1 MKKSI
6 WLARL
11 LHTKG
16 PQTKQQILNAWSAQD
31 ENGRPMA
38 QSTFYDNCK
47 YVAQQMGLH
56 IKMLSDGKYHIT
68 NPDGVDQILSQ
79 MLCESEHDTTSTAD
93 LVLIYCRQI
102 MEAIDLRQR
111 IQFEY
116 KSTHTAPYLTT
127 FEPYCVRT
135 IRNFIYTVGYS
146 HHHQSVRIFALDRIL
161 SLSLQHQHYTIPTD
175 FNGDAY
181 FRDSFGAFAGKHLHT
196 EHIILQVAPSLALYL
211 QGRPLHESQ
220 RTITADQLPQDIHP
234 IDPDRLVAINDVLE
248 KGRDVTA
255 WRLRNENEGKDEK
268 TPQYTRRHN
277 VTSLQSLH
285 LLSFRVAITR
295 DLIAELLSYGPEL
308 RVLYPTHLAQMIQDL
323 HQL

>member
-1 MKKSI
+1 MKKSL

-16 PQTKQQILNAWSAQD
+16 PQTKQQILNAWSTQD

-47 YVAQQMGLH
+47 YVAQQMGLN
-56 IKMLSDGKYHIT
+56 IKLQSDGKYHIT
-68 NPDGVDQILSQ
+68 NPDGVDQILTQ
-79 MLCESEHDTTSTAD
+79 MLCESQTDTTSTAD

-111 IQFEY
+111 LQFEY

-146 HHHQSVRIFALDRIL
+146 HHHRSVRIFALDRIL

-196 EHIILQVAPSLALYL
+196 ERIILQVAPTLAQYL
-211 QGRPLHESQ
+211 EGRPLHESQ
-220 RTITADQLPQDIHP
+220 RTITTADLPPGIHP
-234 IDPDRLVAINDVLE
+234 IDPTKLVSINDVLNNRF
-248 KGRDVTA
+248 GTDVVIGTENVVKDDTA
-255 WRLRNENEGKDEK
+255 
-268 TPQYTRRHN
+268 QI
-277 VTSLQSLH
+277 H
-285 LLSFRVAITR
+285 LLTFQVAITR
-295 DLIAELLSYGPEL
+295 DLVAELLSYGPEL
-308 RVLYPTHLAQMIQDL
+308 RVLCPTSLANIIHYL
-323 HQL
+323 HHQ

>member
-1 MKKSI
+1 MKKSL

-16 PQTKQQILNAWSAQD
+16 PQTKQQILNAWSTQD

-47 YVAQQMGLH
+47 YVAQQMGLN
-56 IKMLSDGKYHIT
+56 IKLQSDGKYHIT
-68 NPDGVDQILSQ
+68 NPDGVDQILTQ
-79 MLCESEHDTTSTAD
+79 MLCESQTDTTSTAD

-111 IQFEY
+111 LQFEY

-146 HHHQSVRIFALDRIL
+146 HHHRSVRIFALDRIL
-161 SLSLQHQHYTIPTD
+161 SLSLQHQHHTIPTD

-196 EHIILQVAPSLALYL
+196 ERIILQVAPTLAQYL
-211 QGRPLHESQ
+211 EGRPLHESQ
-220 RTITADQLPQDIHP
+220 RTITTADLPPGIHP
-234 IDPDRLVAINDVLE
+234 IDPTKLLSINAILAE
-248 KGRDVTA
+248 KFS
-255 WRLRNENEGKDEK
+255 
-268 TPQYTRRHN
+268 P
-277 VTSLQSLH
+277 SLYAGHKAPHQSDTIH
-285 LLSFRVAITR
+285 LLTFQVAITR
-295 DLIAELLSYGPEL
+295 DLVAELLSYGPEL
-308 RVLYPTHLAQMIQDL
+308 RVLYPTPLAEVMQEIRGASEQVDE
-323 HQL
+323 